1 MTNANKNPQPDRG
14 KPTVAAAIFAL
25 AAILS
30 ASVMVWSGWQLYH
43 GESFA
48 PAVKATGQRC
58 DWVVLLDA
66 PAELGPALDA
76 LQTHAAAALPAE
88 VTRLLAAATP
98 FAQNTR
104 APGLAVDEPWTL
116 CGWDRDAVLTLPNRP
131 QTPDAAHTAQ
141 TWSQQLAALAGD
153 ATATRLDVTPEL
165 LRLAFAPASHD
176 PERLLARALPDQ
188 PASHLGVALPYRA
201 ALERVGGGTAHLFVA
216 RAAAVRL
223 LRGLT
228 REAWL
233 DEGIA
238 NVQWLGVGL
247 RRDADRVRLHVHAG
261 IDQHGAIWLKE
272 IADVAAVD
280 DATGWI
286 AADATAAAI
295 VRLPAAL
302 RAKLAGQYGPTSPL
316 LAQSLAAL
324 NAAPTLVWQRAPD
337 GAESAV
343 WTADVPPPA
352 GLPTALVHGWRVVA
366 TTPAMLVQTQA
377 VLGGKL
383 PGQAAVADHDR
394 QRLLTSTQGWFDG
407 PMQVDW
413 VWSDLGVAFEAAWR
427 LASR

>member
-1 MTNANKNPQPDRG
+1 M
-14 KPTVAAAIFAL
+14 
-25 AAILS
+25 
-30 ASVMVWSGWQLYH
+30 
-43 GESFA
+43 
-48 PAVKATGQRC
+48 
-58 DWVVLLDA
+58 
-66 PAELGPALDA
+66 
-76 LQTHAAAALPAE
+76 
-88 VTRLLAAATP
+88 
-98 FAQNTR
+98 
-104 APGLAVDEPWTL
+104 
-116 CGWDRDAVLTLPNRP
+116 
-131 QTPDAAHTAQ
+131 
-141 TWSQQLAALAGD
+141 
-153 ATATRLDVTPEL
+153 
-165 LRLAFAPASHD
+165 
-176 PERLLARALPDQ
+176 
-188 PASHLGVALPYRA
+188 
-201 ALERVGGGTAHLFVA
+201 
-216 RAAAVRL
+216 
-223 LRGLT
+223 
-228 REAWL
+228 
-233 DEGIA
+233 
-238 NVQWLGVGL
+238 
-247 RRDADRVRLHVHAG
+247 RLHVHAG
-261 IDQHGAIWLKE
+261 IDQHGAIWLKGT
-272 IADVAAVD
+272 ADVAAVD